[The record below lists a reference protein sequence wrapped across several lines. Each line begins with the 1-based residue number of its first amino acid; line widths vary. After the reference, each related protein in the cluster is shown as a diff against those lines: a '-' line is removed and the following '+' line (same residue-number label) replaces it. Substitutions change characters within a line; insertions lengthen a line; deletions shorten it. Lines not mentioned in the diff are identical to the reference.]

1 MAFRRLAAARLA
13 CTCRNKSPLWINR
26 ERREEAVRLGWYR
39 FGHSSWL
46 RADEFG
52 HATEHRPCPV
62 SWANPA
68 MRAIAGGRVASED
81 RTTPAYLD
89 RFVQDGIAK
98 RVVLIKASGISID

>member
-1 MAFRRLAAARLA
+1 MKSGPARYRQAPSTRSAMAFRRLAAARLA
-13 CTCRNKSPLWINR
+13 CACRNKSPLWINR

-52 HATEHRPCPV
+52 QATEHRPCPV

-68 MRAIAGGRVASED
+68 MR
-81 RTTPAYLD
+81 
-89 RFVQDGIAK
+89 
-98 RVVLIKASGISID
+98 VVLIKASGISID